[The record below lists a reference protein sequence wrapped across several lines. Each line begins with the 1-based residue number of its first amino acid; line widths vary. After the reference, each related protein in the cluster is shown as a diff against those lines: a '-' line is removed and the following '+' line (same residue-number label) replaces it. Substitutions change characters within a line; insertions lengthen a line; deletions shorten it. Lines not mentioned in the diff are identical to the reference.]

1 MHLNKLLAFTI
12 LFIGIL
18 GTSCSNIKYISM
30 TEHDP
35 WEDEDRGEIVS
46 SKSEKTAE
54 TQNNKTKN
62 KIKVEEE
69 FVEIPDIY
77 EVSCSIDFEEADLQ
91 LKSALEE
98 KNYKI
103 IKISHVTKGM
113 REQGRTDFWE
123 NMNIYMV
130 CRLSDGY
137 FVLKHNP
144 WLVGLCPIRIY
155 TYKNEEGK
163 LVIGMFRPSLAIKWM
178 GNPDLVAMK
187 VLKTYDKELKEV
199 IDSVCE
205 E

>member
-1 MHLNKLLAFTI
+1 MYLNKLLAFSI

-18 GTSCSNIKYISM
+18 GISCSNIKYISM

-35 WEDEDRGEIVS
+35 WEDEDKEEIVS
-46 SKSEKTAE
+46 STSKSKKT
-54 TQNNKTKN
+54 TNGTKKNN
-62 KIKVEEE
+62 KIKVDDE
-69 FVEIPDIY
+69 FTEIPDIY

-155 TYKNEEGK
+155 TYKNEENK

-178 GNPDLVAMK
+178 GNPDLVAIK
-187 VLKTYDKELKEV
+187 VLRTYDKELKEV
-199 IDSVCE
+199 INSICE